1 ASAAPAGAAAASAA
15 RPVAACDAGRPVPV
29 NRAVA
34 AAGAVGSFS
43 LDPAAAVFAAGL
55 APVVCGPDL
64 FSADPVAADFSA
76 PDPAA
81 CVAGPAA
88 AFDPAPAVCA
98 PDLSFAD
105 PAIVFVPAVYAAGP
119 SVAAPDPCAAAV
131 PDLSAVDPAA
141 AFDRAPAFSEAD
153 PDRAVAAPAPF
164 AAVAGSAGRRAAAG
178 A

>member
-1 ASAAPAGAAAASAA
+1 
-15 RPVAACDAGRPVPV
+15 DAGRPVPV

-64 FSADPVAADFSA
+64 FSAGPVAAFDRV
-76 PDPAA
+76 PAA
-81 CVAGPAA
+81 SAA
-88 AFDPAPAVCA
+88 DPAPAVCA

-164 AAVAGSAGRRAAAG
+164 AA
-178 A
+178 